1 MGPTAETERVAR
13 AREAVA
19 ANPHWYHTLEL
30 APGVLTPGNV
40 DLRST
45 AKRVLPENLAGRRT
59 LDVGT
64 FDGFWAFE
72 MERRGAESLAID
84 VARLDAAEWPPIN
97 RPELTRRMHEWDI
110 RLGRG
115 FRLASD
121 VLGSKVRRVECDV
134 YDLTP
139 EIIGGPVD
147 VIFLGAI
154 LLHLRDPVRALERAL
169 GALKP
174 GGELLMLETFSVR
187 DTILSPRRPV
197 AHCEPLITQ
206 FNWWHANL
214 SCLKAWPWAAG
225 FIDVKHTGIHRPAAK
240 KPMGGLYA
248 SLKARRPESATEHRA
263 VARVP

>member
-1 MGPTAETERVAR
+1 MSPTAEAEAAAR

-40 DLRST
+40 DLRSV
-45 AKRVLPENLAGRRT
+45 APRILPKDLTGRRT

-72 MERRGAESLAID
+72 LERRGAESLAID
-84 VARLDAAEWPPIN
+84 VARLDAAEWPPLN
-97 RPELTRRMHEWDI
+97 RSALVERMNDWDI

-115 FRLASD
+115 FRLASEA
-121 VLGSKVRRVECDV
+121 LSSTVRRVECDI

-139 EIIGGPVD
+139 EIVGGPVD
-147 VIFLGAI
+147 LVFLGAI
-154 LLHLRDPVRALERAL
+154 LLHLRDPIRALENAL
-169 GALKP
+169 RALKP
-174 GGELLMLETFSVR
+174 GGELIMLETFSVT

-197 AHCEPLITQ
+197 AHFEPLVTQ

-214 SCLKAWPWAAG
+214 SCLKAWPWTAG
-225 FIDVKHTGIHRPAAK
+225 FVDVKHTGIHRPPAK
-240 KPMGGLYA
+240 RPMGGLYA
-248 SLKARRPESATEHRA
+248 SLRARRPS
-263 VARVP
+263 

>member
-1 MGPTAETERVAR
+1 MTAAAQPDLASRAR
-13 AREAVA
+13 AAIDS
-19 ANPHWYHTLEL
+19 NPHWYHTLEL
-30 APGVLTPGNV
+30 APGVVTPGNV

-45 AKRVLPENLAGRRT
+45 APKILPKDLTGRRT

-115 FRLASD
+115 FRLAAD
-121 VLGSKVRRVECDV
+121 VLGSNVDRVECDV

-139 EIIGGPVD
+139 DVIGGPVD
-147 VIFLGAI
+147 VVFLGAI

-174 GGELLMLETFSVR
+174 GGELIMLETFSVR
-187 DTILSPRRPV
+187 DTITSPRRPV
-197 AHCEPLITQ
+197 AHLEPLVTQ

-225 FIDVKHTGIHRPAAK
+225 FVDVKHTGLHRPPAK
-240 KPMGGLYA
+240 KPMGGFYA
-248 SLKARRPESATEHRA
+248 SLRA
-263 VARVP
+263 VKPG

>member
-1 MGPTAETERVAR
+1 MSPTAEAETAAR
-13 AREAVA
+13 AREAIA

-30 APGVLTPGNV
+30 APGILTPGNV

-45 AKRVLPENLAGRRT
+45 APRVLPKDLTGRRT

-84 VARLDAAEWPPIN
+84 VAHLDAAEWPPN
-97 RPELTRRMHEWDI
+97 RRPELVERMNDWDI

-115 FRLASD
+115 FRLASEA
-121 VLGSKVRRVECDV
+121 LGSNVRRVECDI

-139 EIIGGPVD
+139 EIVGGPVD

-154 LLHLRDPVRALERAL
+154 LLHLRDPIRALERAL

-174 GGELLMLETFSVR
+174 GGQLIMLETFSVI
-187 DTILSPRRPV
+187 DTVLSPRRPV
-197 AHCEPLITQ
+197 AHFEPLITQ
-206 FNWWHANL
+206 FNWWHPNL
-214 SCLKAWPWAAG
+214 SCLKAWPWVAG
-225 FIDVKHTGIHRPAAK
+225 FTDVKHTGIHRPPAQ

-248 SLKARRPESATEHRA
+248 SLRARRPS
-263 VARVP
+263 

>member
-1 MGPTAETERVAR
+1 MSPTAEAETAAAR

-19 ANPHWYHTLEL
+19 ANAHWYHTLEL

-45 AKRVLPENLAGRRT
+45 APKVLPADLTGRRT

-72 MERRGAESLAID
+72 MERRGADSLAID
-84 VARLDAAEWPPIN
+84 VARLDAAEWPPN
-97 RPELTRRMHEWDI
+97 RRPELVERMNEWDI

-115 FRLASD
+115 FRLASET
-121 VLGSKVRRVECDV
+121 LGSSVRRVECDI
-134 YDLTP
+134 YELTP
-139 EIIGGPVD
+139 ETVGGPVD
-147 VIFLGAI
+147 LIFLGAI
-154 LLHLRDPVRALERAL
+154 LLHLRDPIRALERAF

-174 GGELLMLETFSVR
+174 GGELIMLETFSLA
-187 DTILSPRRPV
+187 DTIRSPRRPI
-197 AHCEPLITQ
+197 AHFEPLVTQ

-214 SCLKAWPWAAG
+214 SCLKAWPWTAG
-225 FIDVKHTGIHRPAAK
+225 FTEVRHTGIHRPKAK

-248 SLKARRPESATEHRA
+248 SLRARRPS
-263 VARVP
+263 

>member
-1 MGPTAETERVAR
+1 MNPAAETKTAAR
-13 AREAVA
+13 AREAIA

-30 APGVLTPGNV
+30 APGVVTPGNV

-45 AKRVLPENLAGRRT
+45 APKVLPADLVGRRT

-115 FRLASD
+115 FRLAAEFLKSNT
-121 VLGSKVRRVECDV
+121 RRVECDV

-139 EIIGGPVD
+139 EIVGGQVD

-154 LLHLRDPVRALERAL
+154 LLHLRDPVRALERTL

-174 GGELLMLETFSVR
+174 GGELIMLETFSVI

-197 AHCEPLITQ
+197 AHLQPLITQ

-225 FIDVKHTGIHRPAAK
+225 YIDVRHTGIHHPPAK

-248 SLKARRPESATEHRA
+248 SLRARKPT
-263 VARVP
+263 

>member
-1 MGPTAETERVAR
+1 MIAEADTAAVAR

-30 APGVLTPGNV
+30 APGVLTPGHI
-40 DLRST
+40 DLRRT
-45 AKRVLPENLAGRRT
+45 ARRVLPEDLTGRRT

-84 VARLDAAEWPPIN
+84 VAHLDAAEWPPN
-97 RPELTRRMHEWDI
+97 RRPELVEKMNDWDI

-115 FRLASD
+115 FRLASAA
-121 VLGSKVRRVECDV
+121 LESKVRRTECDV

-139 EIIGGPVD
+139 DVVGGPVD

-154 LLHLRDPVRALERAL
+154 LLHLRDPIRALERAL
-169 GALKP
+169 QALKP
-174 GGELLMLETFSVR
+174 GGLLIMLETFSVT
-187 DTILSPRRPV
+187 DTVRSPRRPV
-197 AHCEPLITQ
+197 AHFEPLITQ
-206 FNWWHANL
+206 FNWWHPNL
-214 SCLKAWPWAAG
+214 SALKAWPWVAG
-225 FIDVKHTGIHRPAAK
+225 FVDVRHTGIHRPPAQ

-248 SLKARRPESATEHRA
+248 SLRARRPS
-263 VARVP
+263 